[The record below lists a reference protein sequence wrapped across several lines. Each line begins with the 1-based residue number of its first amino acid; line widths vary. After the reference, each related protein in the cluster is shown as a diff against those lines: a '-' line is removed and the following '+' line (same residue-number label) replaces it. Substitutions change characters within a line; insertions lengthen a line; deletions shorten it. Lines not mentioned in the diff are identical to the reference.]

1 MNHFILE
8 YKNTERNIH
17 KRRSQDSAK
26 YINGNQIVARYIRY
40 RLGLV

>member
-1 MNHFILE
+1 MDHFILE
-8 YKNTERNIH
+8 YKNTERTIH

-26 YINGNQIVARYIRY
+26 YINGNRIVARYIRY